1 MRPEKKYLVEEV
13 RNHLDKSEYVFLTNY
28 DRITVEETSTLRKSL
43 AEHNAEF
50 HVVKNS
56 VLNIAAQEREYPDLK
71 EWLAGPTAIIVGG
84 ENAPGV
90 AKVLKK
96 FFKDKEKVEVK
107 VGVLDRKRLTAS
119 DVEALAEMPPF
130 EVLRAQFLGLLNTP
144 AQQAVR
150 VLNGVPQAVVNV
162 FKAKADKGE

>member
-1 MRPEKKYLVEEV
+1 QSTSRRPPWQIHPEHDDRLHDECGSQARQRNLRELLIRRRLNKMRPEKKYLVEEV

-84 ENAPGV
+84 
-90 AKVLKK
+90 
-96 FFKDKEKVEVK
+96 
-107 VGVLDRKRLTAS
+107 
-119 DVEALAEMPPF
+119 
-130 EVLRAQFLGLLNTP
+130 
-144 AQQAVR
+144 
-150 VLNGVPQAVVNV
+150 
-162 FKAKADKGE
+162 